1 MAVTLTIT
9 PKDIGASSALARLEA
24 SFVDQS
30 ELMDSFGRLFV
41 TGANERIGV
50 TNLTPDG
57 APWPKS
63 RRVERD
69 GGKTLYESGELN
81 RSITSLAGAHQVEV
95 GSNAPYAAVQQL
107 GAAVGSLGFWAGSDK
122 NGRQMS
128 VLSPWG
134 DIPARPYLGVTDED
148 EKTIAELVSLSL
160 SDALSGG
167 LL

>member
-9 PKDIGASSALARLEA
+9 PKDLGASSALARLEA

-30 ELMDSFGRLFV
+30 ELMDSVGRLLV
-41 TGANERIGV
+41 TGANQRIGT
-50 TNLTPDG
+50 TNL
-57 APWPKS
+57 APSGVAWPKS
-63 RRVERD
+63 RRAEDD
-69 GGKTLYESGELN
+69 GGKTLFEGGELN
-81 RSITSLAGAHQVEV
+81 RSIASAAGAQQVEV
-95 GSNAPYAAVQQL
+95 GSNAPYAAVHQL

-134 DIPARPYLGVTDED
+134 DIPARPYLGVSDED
-148 EKTIAELVSLSL
+148 EETIAELIGLSL